1 MRGRE
6 INLFRDIRG
15 VCACIGVCLMCLN
28 TTMVTVQSFSEVG
41 NMELGIGFRG
51 RECSLCKHENLS
63 SNY

>member
-15 VCACIGVCLMCLN
+15 VCACISVCLMCLN
-28 TTMVTVQSFSEVG
+28 TTMVTVQSFSEVE

-51 RECSLCKHENLS
+51 
-63 SNY
+63 